1 MFVQLFVKD
10 GALAPPSGK
19 MKLCIERK
27 HVGERVITF
36 HFIFSRWPVN
46 SDHQLR
52 SSCWNPISY
61 IFGGGCQWCHLHA
74 GLSFTPAQWSNS
86 SRAQFTFTTS
96 FQRTTVQKEAETA
109 ASPRL
114 RHRRSISSTW
124 RFVAD
129 FLSSPLCPSL
139 PHASNKI
146 SLIAFFWEPPAS
158 RHLLG

>member
-1 MFVQLFVKD
+1 MLLFVND
-10 GALAPPSGK
+10 GALAPPSGADGALHWEETRGGK
-19 MKLCIERK
+19 TNNIR
-27 HVGERVITF
+27 F
-36 HFIFSRWPVN
+36 HFFALASKFWSPI
-46 SDHQLR
+46 
-52 SSCWNPISY
+52 SCWNPIRY
-61 IFGGGCQWCHLHA
+61 IFGGRCQRCHLHA

-114 RHRRSISSTW
+114 RHRRSISSMW

-129 FLSSPLCPSL
+129 FLSSPLFPGL

-146 SLIAFFWEPPAS
+146 SLIFRFNKC
-158 RHLLG
+158 LK